1 MIFSEFG
8 VIKPCVWG
16 SVQPTKKDLKII
28 WVYFTLEN
36 SSTLWDVYMKNKKQ
50 LNRLV
55 GGL

>member
-28 WVYFTLEN
+28 WIYFTPEN
-36 SSTLWDVYMKNKKQ
+36 SSTLWDVYTKNKKQ